1 MSVKA
6 VVFDCYGVLYT
17 GTPLVR
23 NVALFAYVQTLQQR
37 GYQVAVLSNS
47 SQQAARRLFTQADY
61 QLFSEIATSEAI
73 GVGKPHPA
81 AYQYVLDRLLVEP
94 HEAVLVDDGAD
105 NIAGAAAYGML
116 AVQYRDVAATIAR
129 LEELCHA

>member
-1 MSVKA
+1 MSIKA

-17 GTPLVR
+17 GAPLVR
-23 NVALFAYVQTLQQR
+23 NVALFAYAQTLQRR
-37 GYQVAVLSNS
+37 GCQAAVLSNS
-47 SQQAARRLFTQADY
+47 SQQTVQTLFTQADY

-81 AYQYVLDRLLVEP
+81 AYYYVLDRLLAEP
-94 HEAVLVDDGAD
+94 HEVVLVDDSAD
-105 NIAGAAAYGML
+105 NIAGAIACGML
-116 AVQYRDVAATIAR
+116 AVQYRDASTAIAR